1 MFLLFLYFDPATTPP
16 IFHIITVIV
25 IILDP
30 LTIIEDLEQRSA
42 DTKTMRPSQNPMT
55 KAMTSDSIIM
65 NQ

>member
-1 MFLLFLYFDPATTPP
+1 MFLYFVPAAAPP

-42 DTKTMRPSQNPMT
+42 DTKTIRPSQNPMT
-55 KAMTSDSIIM
+55 KSMT
-65 NQ
+65 Q